1 MKAALI
7 FTGTG
12 PILAVT
18 DRSSLD
24 DPVIRM
30 RLEAKGIAKAVA
42 HELPLD
48 EVRRWYGV
56 MFDKVVAD
64 ADDDAFIVVDV
75 DGAHIFCHLRLGDL
89 GPAVL
94 LEAVPDTAWT

>member
-18 DRSSLD
+18 DRATLD
-24 DPVIRM
+24 DPAIRM
-30 RLEAKGIAKAVA
+30 RLEHKGIAKAVA

-56 MFDKVVAD
+56 SLDKAVAD
-64 ADDDAFIVVDV
+64 ADDGAFVVVDV
-75 DGAHIFCHLRLGDL
+75 DGAHIFCHLKLADL

-94 LEAVPDTAWT
+94 LETVPDAAWT